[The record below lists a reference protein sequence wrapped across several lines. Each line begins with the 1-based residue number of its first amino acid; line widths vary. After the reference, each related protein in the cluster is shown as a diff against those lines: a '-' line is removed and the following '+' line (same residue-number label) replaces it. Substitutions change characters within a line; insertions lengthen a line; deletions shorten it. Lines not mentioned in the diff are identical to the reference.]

1 MSYSL
6 RVFQHKAPD
15 RYTNTHF
22 KNFNSD
28 NRVTITREDFELLDW
43 ETCVFQV
50 YPSDVQVHSFYTL
63 PKGYALRIYNDKTQ
77 ALLGETSLS
86 DQYIYFKPASPSE
99 DITLRIVLSNQKS
112 LGPEIK

>member
-6 RVFQHKAPD
+6 RVFQHKTPEK
-15 RYTNTHF
+15 YTNTHF
-22 KNFNSD
+22 KNFNSE
-28 NRVTITREDFELLDW
+28 NKVTIMKEDFELLDW

-50 YPSDVQVHSFYTL
+50 YPSNIQVHSFYTL
-63 PKGYALRIYNDKTQ
+63 PKGHTLHLYNDKTKE
-77 ALLGETSLS
+77 LMGETSLS

-99 DITLRIVLSNQKS
+99 DITLSIVLSVQKS

>member
-15 RYTNTHF
+15 KYTNTHF
-22 KNFNSD
+22 KNFNSE
-28 NRVTITREDFELLDW
+28 NKVTITREDFEILDW

-50 YPSDVQVHSFYTL
+50 YPSNVQTHSFYTL
-63 PKGYALRIYNDKTQ
+63 LNGHTLCLYNDKTQ
-77 ALLGETSLS
+77 ALMGETSLS

-99 DITLRIVLSNQKS
+99 DITLKLIQKS